1 MKTKYRDGGEGFI
14 LWCEDNVRV
23 PIYPIGSDIPV
34 WTDIGK
40 LPDTVHP
47 DTGRSYKQLWEEQ
60 KEIFRECLKM
70 KKGKFVYTLIV
81 LCWMRGEGK
90 SFIACL
96 IQLWKFFCFPKQQI
110 MLGANS
116 KDQVKFVHYDI
127 MRDIISNSPKL
138 LRIVGRKNIQEK
150 EIRLRDDVGRP
161 VSIIRAISSFSGIV
175 SNITG
180 YTFSEIFDMKNPKF
194 YTQLDGSIRNIPNAL
209 GVIDSTVST
218 KEHVLYKLYDGV
230 INKRTSQVYFSYRFS
245 REGNQEDF
253 WNPHMTQVQL
263 NDYREKFPFGE
274 FDRYFK
280 NLWEAGRVQVITDAM
295 VEEATIL
302 GIGQSVMEHSLIQ
315 KAIEEK
321 DGYFQA
327 AENFRKRK
335 MSMYADQAI
344 EKGKKIETTFRYV
357 DSVIEKEVSY
367 DYYSV
372 GVDVLDRLSGLLDTD
387 WSLQVGLDMADPM
400 AVRRTAR
407 SILSLTAKGLPGSKI
422 TQYITGI
429 SNEIPRYVYI
439 LIGLVNVLDHSLEKV
454 KEVIDRWDAE
464 YHGIDSFCA
473 ERYGVWDMEQWA
485 EERGILLEMVY
496 PSYGRQRE
504 AFKELYN
511 VFSTGRFKMPV
522 IEMTGS
528 KSNRLFEEEL
538 KMFIHDPDTKWFGS
552 PEKKELRGTQ
562 DDSVYSVAWSMYGG
576 RTIGYEAFRPRMG
589 IPLFGEYY
597 QNKNLVANY

>member
-1 MKTKYRDGGEGFI
+1 
-14 LWCEDNVRV
+14 
-23 PIYPIGSDIPV
+23 
-34 WTDIGK
+34 
-40 LPDTVHP
+40 
-47 DTGRSYKQLWEEQ
+47 
-60 KEIFRECLKM
+60 
-70 KKGKFVYTLIV
+70 
-81 LCWMRGEGK
+81 
-90 SFIACL
+90 
-96 IQLWKFFCFPKQQI
+96 
-110 MLGANS
+110 
-116 KDQVKFVHYDI
+116 
-127 MRDIISNSPKL
+127 
-138 LRIVGRKNIQEK
+138 
-150 EIRLRDDVGRP
+150 
-161 VSIIRAISSFSGIV
+161 
-175 SNITG
+175 
-180 YTFSEIFDMKNPKF
+180 
-194 YTQLDGSIRNIPNAL
+194 
-209 GVIDSTVST
+209 
-218 KEHVLYKLYDGV
+218 
-230 INKRTSQVYFSYRFS
+230 
-245 REGNQEDF
+245 
-253 WNPHMTQVQL
+253 
-263 NDYREKFPFGE
+263 
-274 FDRYFK
+274 
-280 NLWEAGRVQVITDAM
+280 
-295 VEEATIL
+295 
-302 GIGQSVMEHSLIQ
+302 
-315 KAIEEK
+315 
-321 DGYFQA
+321 
-327 AENFRKRK
+327 
-335 MSMYADQAI
+335 
-344 EKGKKIETTFRYV
+344 
-357 DSVIEKEVSY
+357 
-367 DYYSV
+367 
-372 GVDVLDRLSGLLDTD
+372 
-387 WSLQVGLDMADPM
+387 
-400 AVRRTAR
+400 
-407 SILSLTAKGLPGSKI
+407 LTAKGLPGSKI